1 MKPTLPHEVWR
12 DGKVGPY
19 FELSIPSD
27 SRPRIVYKVARIADG
42 EIIHQPAC
50 EAFRHGRHECRHVRE
65 ALRRAEEPRDAFMR
79 DLAAMMF
86 GGVERIEGESA
97 TQYAARLYGR
107 VAALYRDYEIAAERM
122 ANAADRARRQAERVD
137 DDALAEA
144 AFAEFGAHSGEVRQ

>member
-19 FELSIPSD
+19 FELSIPSS
-27 SRPRIVYKVARIADG
+27 SRSEVVYKVARIADG

-50 EAFRHGRHECRHVRE
+50 EAFRHGHHECRHVRE

-86 GGVERIEGESA
+86 GGVERLEGESR
-97 TQYAARLYGR
+97 TQHMARLYGHVAELYR
-107 VAALYRDYEIAAERM
+107 RYEAAAARLDEASTRAAHGDDEVDEAAL
-122 ANAADRARRQAERVD
+122 ADA
-137 DDALAEA
+137 ALAE
-144 AFAEFGAHSGEVRQ
+144 FGGAR